1 MLKLYLGLLFN
12 DSFKSGTHP
21 EFFSEREGGGGGA
34 GADPGIYVLARASL
48 RTAPGHAF
56 ILRILMT
63 TKRCKEN
70 N

>member
-1 MLKLYLGLLFN
+1 MTRLNQVRIRNSFLKG
-12 DSFKSGTHP
+12 K
-21 EFFSEREGGGGGA
+21 EGGGA

-63 TKRCKEN
+63 TKRCKKN